1 VRQDGEQF
9 RAAPR
14 RKGRASARPSP
25 TLDGARIQLALVL
38 AQLED
43 GIDVGP
49 EGLEPVMDSL
59 NAIVEEAQP

>member
-1 VRQDGEQF
+1 MASNSAQHLAAKEERQPAQ
-9 RAAPR
+9 AR
-14 RKGRASARPSP
+14 RLMVP
-25 TLDGARIQLALVL
+25 RIQLALVL
-38 AQLED
+38 AQLKD